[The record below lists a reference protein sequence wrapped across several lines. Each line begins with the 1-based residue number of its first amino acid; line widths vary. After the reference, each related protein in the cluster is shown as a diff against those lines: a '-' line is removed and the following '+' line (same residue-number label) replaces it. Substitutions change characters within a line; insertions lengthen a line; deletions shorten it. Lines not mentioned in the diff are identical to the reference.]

1 MAMKLSTLVFRT
13 MWKNS
18 RLYGLYFLALIF
30 SSGLYFSFLTL
41 AANPSVV
48 EMNSTSMKAGAAF
61 ETGSVILVV
70 IVFFFVLYANQL
82 FMKHRS
88 KEFGLY
94 QLIGL
99 PKGRIAR
106 MLLLENS
113 VMWLIAVAV
122 GVGMGAIFSRFFAL
136 LFLKVVEVERSVT
149 VEFSLDALVQTALIF
164 VILFIVMYLQS
175 LLHMSRT
182 KLIDLFHTSGK
193 AEQRVKR
200 FSWISMII
208 GFMGIGLIIL
218 GYYLSTQLLTSDKFN
233 TENALYVGMLT
244 ILGSVII
251 GTYIF
256 FRFSVS
262 ALLNVQRKA
271 RQGHVKIVDIVAISP
286 IMHRMKTNSLSL
298 SLITTLTALALAV
311 LTLSYIAYTSADTR
325 AKENMPFDIGTITE
339 QAVQLEKEFDK
350 ASIEYDKHTFTILE
364 TNFDLKNAYSREIPD
379 ILQDDT
385 MSLLVVKEGQVKSMM
400 PDLILNDDEVAVFN
414 YAKMTDFFMPLEKNK
429 KIELVDLKQKAT
441 ITMIE
446 ERFVLPS
453 MLSYGSPIM
462 VVSDSMFNEIKKHT
476 TELPSI
482 QSFTGFD
489 IKDEQQLEKAQDIYM
504 DTTNGMA
511 TVGKGEDSYELN
523 FSTQQQEYQV
533 FLETMGIIIFVAGF
547 LGLAFLLTTGSILY
561 FKQMSEAEDE
571 APQFT
576 MLRKIGF
583 TEQELMKGV
592 SYKQLF
598 NFGFPLLIGIFH
610 SYFAVKAGWIMF
622 GIGFE
627 KPFMTVLAVYI
638 VLYLVFALLTLR
650 YYRKIIT
657 KSL

>member
-1 MAMKLSTLVFRT
+1 MKLSTLVFRT

-61 ETGSVILVV
+61 EAGSVILVV

-82 FMKHRS
+82 FMKRRS

-233 TENALYVGMLT
+233 TQTALYVGMLT

-325 AKENMPFDIGTITE
+325 AKEGMPFDIGTVTE
-339 QAVQLEKEFDK
+339 QAVQLEKKFDK
-350 ASIEYDKHTFTILE
+350 AGIDYDKYTFDILE
-364 TNFDLKNAYSREIPD
+364 AGFDLKNAYSREIPD

-414 YAKMTDFFMPLEKNK
+414 YAKMTEFFMQLEKNK
-429 KIELVDLKQKAT
+429 KSELVDLKQKAT

-453 MLSYGSPIM
+453 TLSNSPTM
-462 VVSDSMFNEIKKHT
+462 VVSDSMFNEIKKHAK
-476 TELPSI
+476 ELPSI
-482 QSFTGFD
+482 QSFIGFD
-489 IKDEQQLEKAQDIYM
+489 IDDEQQLEKAQQIYM

-511 TVGKGEDSYELN
+511 KVGKGEDSYKMS
-523 FSTQQQEYQV
+523 FSTQEQHYRV
-533 FLETMGIIIFVAGF
+533 FLETMGIVIFVAGF

-610 SYFAVKAGWIMF
+610 SYFAVKAGWVMF